1 MSARDRLILVLLGA
15 IWGSSFLFMRVATPE
30 LDAVPLITLRVGI
43 AALFLIAALRLRGS
57 ALGALRGRWPEVAL
71 LGAVNTAL
79 PFCLF
84 AHAVETLPAGFSSV
98 LNATVPLFG
107 ALLGF
112 LVWSDRLPVRKVAG
126 LLVGFAGVVL
136 LAWPKLTAPSERLA
150 VAEGLAAA
158 LLYAI
163 AAHHAR
169 RRFTTTPPLALATGT
184 TLAAALLLLPIAPFA
199 WPEAKP
205 SWKSLG
211 CGAVL
216 GVVCTG
222 LAYALY
228 FALLA
233 RIGTAKAT
241 TVTFLVPLFGVVW
254 GVLFL
259 AESFTLATAIGGAVV
274 VAGTALV
281 VAGGPARPLA
291 PASAPL
297 PAEPA

>member
-1 MSARDRLILVLLGA
+1 MSTRDRLILVLLGA
-15 IWGSSFLFMRVATPE
+15 IWGSSFLFMRVAAPE
-30 LDAVPLITLRVGI
+30 LGAVPLITLRVGI
-43 AALFLIAALRLRGS
+43 AALFLLAALRLRGGGF
-57 ALGALRGRWPEVAL
+57 GALRGRWAEVTL

-84 AHAVETLPAGFSSV
+84 AWATRTLPAGFSSV

-112 LVWSDRLPVRKVAG
+112 LVWSERLALRKVAG
-126 LLVGFAGVVL
+126 MLLGFAGVVL

-150 VAEGLAAA
+150 VAAGLAAA

-169 RRFTTTPPLALATGT
+169 RRFTATPPLALATGT
-184 TLAAALLLLPIAPFA
+184 TLAAALLLLPVAPFFLPPA
-199 WPEAKP
+199 TP
-205 SWKSLG
+205 SWHSIA
-211 CGAVL
+211 CGVVL

-222 LAYALY
+222 FAYALY

-233 RIGTAKAT
+233 RIGTARAT
-241 TVTFLVPLFGVVW
+241 TVTFLVPLFGVIW

-259 AESFTLATAIGGAVV
+259 AEAFTFAMAIGGAVV

-281 VAGGPARPLA
+281 VAGAAARPARA
-291 PASAPL
+291 G
-297 PAEPA
+297 